1 MRERFLS
8 LIVIFALTLSL
19 VSCFSEP
26 VGYGHGE
33 LKLNLP
39 RSFGD
44 FDADGAY
51 DIAYSRE
58 GMVVGILRLS
68 FDMCRKEGVLDNMSP
83 TVFAEFYKGKAGD
96 LAGEIETEG
105 DIPYFTYALLGEDNI
120 SYTYMPTFY
129 VSHYAYFVVT
139 FITKTEDFDE
149 ERANIS
155 DYLSDITFDYSKIER
170 P

>member
-1 MRERFLS
+1 MRARLISLFLV
-8 LIVIFALTLSL
+8 LALVLSL

-44 FDADGAY
+44 FDTDGAY

-58 GMVVGILRLS
+58 GMVIGILRLS
-68 FDMCRKEGVLDNMSP
+68 FDMCMKEGVLITMSP
-83 TVFAEFYKGKAGD
+83 TVFAEFYKGKAGG
-96 LAGEIETEG
+96 LAGEIEEEG
-105 DIPYFTYALLGEDNI
+105 DIPYFTYTLLGEDNI

-155 DYLSDITFDYSKIER
+155 DYLSDITFDYSKIE
-170 P
+170 